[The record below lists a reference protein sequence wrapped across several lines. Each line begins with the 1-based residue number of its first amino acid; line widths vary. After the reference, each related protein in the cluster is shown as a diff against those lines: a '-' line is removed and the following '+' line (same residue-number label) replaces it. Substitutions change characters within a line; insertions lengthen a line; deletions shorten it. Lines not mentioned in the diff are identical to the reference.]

1 METLVTKKVSIV
13 LHKILKTLE
22 LVDRIKEQ
30 ANLLYKKYGLRSVT
44 MDEIATSLGIS
55 KKTIYN
61 YFEDKDALVDAVII
75 HEIKLNEHQCD
86 VDKAN
91 ATNAIHE
98 IFLAMEMI
106 QKTFA
111 DMNPSLVND
120 LKKYHA
126 KSYTKFEMFKNDY
139 LYNVIKNNIE
149 RGIKEELY
157 RPEVSVDI
165 IATLR
170 LETMMLAFN
179 QDLFQNGKYRLVFIE
194 EQLIMHFLYGIAS
207 LKGYKLIMKYQN
219 ELSKK

>member
-1 METLVTKKVSIV
+1 MELI
-13 LHKILKTLE
+13 
-22 LVDRIKEQ
+22 DRIKEQ
-30 ANLLYKKYGLRSVT
+30 ANQLYKKYGIRSVT

-61 YFEDKDALVDAVII
+61 YFQDKDALVDAIII
-75 HEIKLNEHQCD
+75 HEIKMNEHQCD
-86 VDKAN
+86 LDKAN

-98 IFLAMEMI
+98 IFLAMEMV

-111 DMNPSLVND
+111 DMNPSLIND

-126 KSYTKFEMFKNDY
+126 KSYAKFELFKNDY
-139 LYNVIKNNIE
+139 LYNIIKHNIE

-157 RPEVSVDI
+157 RPDVSIDI
-165 IATLR
+165 MAKLR
-170 LETMMLAFN
+170 LETMMMAFN
-179 QDLFQNGKYRLVFIE
+179 QDLFQNGNYRLVFIE

-207 LKGYKLIMKYQN
+207 LKGYKLIMKYQT